1 MGDNASRARV
11 RGRVIGFLARG
22 AAIAAPAAD
31 RRKILLD
38 AGARGT
44 ISAPASIV
52 EELARDGLLSRS
64 GKEICLT
71 ALGQAL
77 AKERTERTESH
88 AAPSREIAVRTID
101 TEDGPVPV
109 LTNLAESPLGQLMRR
124 KTRDGVPFLTG
135 AEFAAGERLRADY
148 TRGQIMPRM
157 GANWEAAV
165 ASGRRSGGA
174 GGMAD
179 LTDAALEARRRVDRA
194 IEAVGPELSGVL
206 IDVCCF
212 LKGLELVE
220 AERGW
225 PARSAK
231 IVLKSALGVLSRHYN
246 PQSRKTRADSGRV
259 MHWGAADYR
268 PTIS

>member
-1 MGDNASRARV
+1 MGDRTSNERA

-22 AAIAAPAAD
+22 AAIATPAAEG
-31 RRKILLD
+31 RTVLLD
-38 AGARGT
+38 GGARGT
-44 ISAPASIV
+44 ISAPAGIV
-52 EELARDGLLSRS
+52 AELAREGLVARS

-71 ALGQAL
+71 ASGQAFAKGRDEGTEKHVSSNREL
-77 AKERTERTESH
+77 A
-88 AAPSREIAVRTID
+88 ARTID
-101 TEDGPVPV
+101 TDHGPITV
-109 LTNLAESPLGQLMRR
+109 LTNLSESPLGQLMRR
-124 KTRDGVPFLTG
+124 KTRDGRPFLSA
-135 AEFAAGERLRADY
+135 AEFSAGERLRADY

-157 GANWEAAV
+157 GANWEAKV

-179 LTDAALEARRRVDRA
+179 LTDAALEARRRVDQA

-246 PQSRKTRADSGRV
+246 PPSHKSRPDGSRV
-259 MHWGAADYR
+259 LHWGTADYR
-268 PTIS
+268 PTMS